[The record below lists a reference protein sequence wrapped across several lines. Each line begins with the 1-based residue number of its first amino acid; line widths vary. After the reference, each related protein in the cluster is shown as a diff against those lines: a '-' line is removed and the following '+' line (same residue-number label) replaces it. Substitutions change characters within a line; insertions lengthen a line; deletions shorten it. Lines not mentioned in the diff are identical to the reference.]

1 MGAIWY
7 SYSVHLMNL
16 PMTSLGKTQEKKKK
30 NRVLKAT
37 NSVFMQLGKKQKS
50 HEV

>member
-16 PMTSLGKTQEKKKK
+16 PMTSLGKTQEKKKS
-30 NRVLKAT
+30 RVLKAT
-37 NSVFMQLGKKQKS
+37 NSVFMELGKTKIPRS
-50 HEV
+50 LN